1 MVGSGALLFHD
12 AERCR
17 MMERARSRK
26 RSRSESPVSRVQSI
40 ERAFAVLAALGP
52 GPLGVTEV
60 AERVRLPKSTVAR
73 LLTALAAE
81 GAVER
86 VPGGTDYRIGELLVG
101 IASHGVPARS
111 LIALAR
117 PQLVELAAET
127 GEAAGLSIPD
137 GFLVHYIDQED
148 SPNPVGVR
156 DWTGTRLPMHA
167 VSSGIMFLANLPP
180 EDVDRFLQGTLERFT
195 AGTVTAPQRIRERL
209 RRACL
214 DGVAWTRDEVAEGIS
229 SVAAAVADEK
239 GEVIG
244 AVHVHGPSYRF
255 PGPDGTASAGDRERI
270 EALVVT
276 AAARVSRSLRKAG

>member
-1 MVGSGALLFHD
+1 M
-12 AERCR
+12 
-17 MMERARSRK
+17 
-26 RSRSESPVSRVQSI
+26 SRVQSI
-40 ERAFAVLAALGP
+40 ERAFSVLAALGG

-73 LLTALAAE
+73 LLAALAAE
-81 GAVER
+81 GAVEQ
-86 VPGGTDYRIGELLVG
+86 VSGGTDYRIGDRLVSL
-101 IASHGVPARS
+101 ASGVMPTGS

-117 PQLVELAAET
+117 PHLVELAAAL
-127 GEAAGLSIPD
+127 GEATGLSIAD

-167 VSSGIMFLANLPP
+167 VSSGLVFLAHLPP
-180 EDVDRFLQGTLERFT
+180 SEADRCLAGPLERFT
-195 AGTVTAPQRIRERL
+195 PATVTDPDRIRERL
-209 RRACL
+209 RRARL

-229 SVAAAVADEK
+229 SVAAAVADEA

-255 PGPDGTASAGDRERI
+255 PGADGSATADERAQI
-270 EALVVT
+270 ESRLVA
-276 AAARVSRSLRKAG
+276 AAARVSRSLRRAG